1 MSASMFFRNLCLIA
15 LVSLSLYASITF
27 FGTGTIGA
35 VDSLDHVEAERVKA
49 AIERANAALARAYH
63 TGDVQRLE
71 DAFVDHPDYLSELQP
86 EKVAELGAF
95 IARVLGAEA
104 SQNFGYL
111 TAMQNKINF
120 RLQGEAFVQVAIAQ
134 VAAEG
139 REFTSADLQV
149 LSVENPD
156 KYIVWPQAQTDL
168 VESDPVELQ
177 YKSIEINGDK
187 ARAVYD
193 DGVRDKTA
201 ILVRIDGQWFVAGIF

>member
-1 MSASMFFRNLCLIA
+1 MFSRNLCLIV
-15 LVSLSLYASITF
+15 LVSLSVYTGLTF

-35 VDSLDHVEAERVKA
+35 VDSLDRAEAEQVKA
-49 AIERANAALARAYH
+49 AIQRGKAALALAYH

-71 DAFVDHPDYLSELQP
+71 DAFVDHPDYLRELQP

-95 IARVLGAEA
+95 IARVLGPEA

-111 TAMQNKINF
+111 TAMQNKITF
-120 RLQGEAFVQVAIAQ
+120 RLQGEAFVQAAIEQAE
-134 VAAEG
+134 AEG
-139 REFTSADLQV
+139 WEFTSADLQA

-156 KYIVWPQAQTDL
+156 KYIVWPQARTDL
-168 VESDPVELQ
+168 VASEPVALQ

-193 DGVRDKTA
+193 DGVRDKIA
-201 ILVRIDGQWFVAGIF
+201 ILVLIDGQWFVAGIF